1 MTTAMMIAPL
11 LGSLIVTSFG
21 VPAPF
26 IVGGGLIILLAR
38 GALAFAF
45 RR

>member
-1 MTTAMMIAPL
+1 MAAPL
-11 LGSLIVTSFG
+11 LGSLIVTSFD

-26 IVGGGLIILLAR
+26 IVGGGRIILIGL

-45 RR
+45 TR

>member
-1 MTTAMMIAPL
+1 MAAPL

-26 IVGGGLIILLAR
+26 IVGGGLIILLGL
-38 GALAFAF
+38 GALALRLHPVAF
-45 RR
+45 W